1 MTARLPLS
9 LCQRRLALLW
19 IAASIGLFLLLIG
32 QSVLGKYGTGSER
45 AWAWFL
51 PTVLPTLS
59 LIVGALVASAKK
71 SVQGET
77 VDGFA
82 YRVSFGLSVF
92 YLVLV
97 GTVPLVQ
104 PLTTRTPLELMA
116 LSNLWL
122 GPVHGLVA
130 LSLGVYFVSSRHSA

>member
-9 LCQRRLALLW
+9 DCQRRLALLW
-19 IAASIGLFLLLIG
+19 LIVAVVLFSLLIT
-32 QSVLGKYGTGSER
+32 QSVLGKYGGASEQ

-59 LIVGALVASAKK
+59 LMVGALVSSARQQ
-71 SVQGET
+71 SGGEM
-77 VDGFA
+77 VDRFA

-92 YLVLV
+92 YLGLV
-97 GTVPLVQ
+97 GAVPLVQ

-122 GPVHGLVA
+122 GPIQGLVG
-130 LSLGVYFVSSRHSA
+130 LSLGLYFLSGRRTE